1 VRHRNARIGIAYVL
15 FTLAFATA
23 EAQERRTSTTGL
35 PSHRVA
41 IPAESASRT
50 AAHDTSS
57 AGAGPILVFNGPG
70 GSHRRITGW
79 PAGVIIFSFFAGLFA
94 LVWRLL
100 RLRRRAR
107 VLTRRGENQYR
118 MLFERNPGPMFAYD
132 TRTLAILTVN
142 HAAAELLGHTN
153 DAFTQLTLRDLLA
166 PEVAADAT
174 QALCSA
180 ADTNQDSAL
189 LTRMSRQNGV
199 RIDVDV
205 RGRPLDGKGS
215 HACLVM
221 MLDVTERLA
230 AERAL
235 RESEQRARTAS
246 EVLRSLIDVAPQ
258 AIIALDRDY
267 RVTLWNRAAEIL
279 FGWSAAE
286 VLGRDVP
293 YVPPEHR
300 ESFLER
306 KRSIDRR
313 GAIEPSEVTRMR
325 KDGTRVE
332 LLAASGTVEDVDGT
346 ASGYIGVFTDLTHHH
361 LLEAQLRQS
370 QKLEAVG
377 RLAGGI
383 AHDFNNVLTII
394 TSYVQVLQ
402 AQHDRDAG
410 SEELAEIA
418 AAARRAA
425 ALTRQL
431 LTFSRKQMV
440 HLATVNVNDVVT
452 AIEPMLR
459 RVGAENIQL
468 RTSLAPDLGSVFA
481 DAAQLEQVILN
492 LAVNASDAMPD
503 GGSLVLETANV
514 ELDDDYVSSH
524 ADVIPGPYVML
535 AASDTGSGMNEATLA
550 RIFEPFFTTKEPGRG
565 TGLGLAMAYEVIR
578 QARGHF
584 WVYSELDGGTTFKIY
599 LPRVDAAAQWTT
611 TPSQPMAEAG
621 RGGTVLLVEDDEAV
635 RRSVRSTLVRQGYV
649 VLEASDGESGLAVAE
664 RQGGAIDVVVTD
676 LMMPG
681 MSGREFA
688 DRLALA
694 QPHLKVVF
702 TSGYTDDEVMRRRL
716 VEEGQPFL
724 QKPFTSDQLVSAIEA
739 RRREDGGIT
748 RPPLGPAPR
757 NHEIAAAPLSV
768 SSLTER

>member
-1 VRHRNARIGIAYVL
+1 MRHRNARIGIVHVL
-15 FTLAFATA
+15 FILAFATA
-23 EAQERRTSTTGL
+23 EAQERRSSTTGL

-41 IPAESASRT
+41 IPADSASRT

-57 AGAGPILVFNGPG
+57 TGTGPVLVFDGPG
-70 GSHRRITGW
+70 GSHRRVTGW
-79 PAGVIIFSFFAGLFA
+79 PAGVIIVTFVAGLFA
-94 LVWRLL
+94 LVWWLL

-132 TRTLAILTVN
+132 TQTLAILTAN
-142 HAAAELLGHTN
+142 HAAAELLGYTN
-153 DAFTQLTLRDLLA
+153 DAFKQLTLRDLVA
-166 PEVAADAT
+166 PEVADDAT
-174 QALCSA
+174 QALGAA

-189 LTRMSRQNGV
+189 LTRMARQNGV

-205 RGRPLDGKGS
+205 RGRPLDGDGS

-235 RESEQRARTAS
+235 RESEQRARTTS

-258 AIIALDRDY
+258 AIIAVDRDY
-267 RVTLWNRAAEIL
+267 RVTLWNRAAETL
-279 FGWSAAE
+279 FGWSANE
-286 VLGRDVP
+286 VVGKTVP
-293 YVPPEHR
+293 YVSPEHQ
-300 ESFLER
+300 ESFLAR
-306 KRSIDRR
+306 GRSMDQR
-313 GAIEPSEVTRMR
+313 GVVEPSEVTRMR

-332 LLAASGTVEDVDGT
+332 LLAASGTMEDVDG
-346 ASGYIGVFTDLTHHH
+346 AVSGYIGVFTDLTHHH

-402 AQHDRDAG
+402 AQDDGAEK

-418 AAARRAA
+418 AAAARAA

-431 LTFSRKQMV
+431 LTFSRKQIVYM
-440 HLATVNVNDVVT
+440 ATVNVNDVVT

-459 RVGAENIQL
+459 RVGAENIHL
-468 RTSLAPDLGSVFA
+468 RTSLAPDLGSVLA

-492 LAVNASDAMPD
+492 LALNASDAMPD
-503 GGSLVLETANV
+503 GGSLVVETANV

-524 ADVIPGPYVML
+524 AEVIPGPYVML
-535 AASDTGSGMNEATLA
+535 AASDTGCGMNEATLA
-550 RIFEPFFTTKEPGRG
+550 KIFEPFFTTKELGRG
-565 TGLGLAMAYEVIR
+565 TGLGLAMAYEIIR
-578 QARGHF
+578 QAGGHF
-584 WVYSELDGGTTFKIY
+584 WVYSEVDGGTTFKIY
-599 LPRVDAAAQWTT
+599 LPRVDAAARCMT
-611 TPSQPMAEAG
+611 TPSQPMAETG

-649 VLEASDGESGLAVAE
+649 VLEASDGESGLEVAE

-681 MSGREFA
+681 VSGREFA
-688 DRLALA
+688 DRLALV
-694 QPHLKVVF
+694 QPRLQVVF

-739 RRREDGGIT
+739 RRRAVT
-748 RPPLGPAPR
+748 
-757 NHEIAAAPLSV
+757 AA
-768 SSLTER
+768 SSR